1 MQNLRVNDR
10 CKMHKYK
17 QQLLIQVEI
26 KSDGEYFLHF
36 DLAELYSHVSI
47 DVRWQLA

>member
-1 MQNLRVNDR
+1 MIKMQNAQV
-10 CKMHKYK
+10 
-17 QQLLIQVEI
+17 QQPQVVI